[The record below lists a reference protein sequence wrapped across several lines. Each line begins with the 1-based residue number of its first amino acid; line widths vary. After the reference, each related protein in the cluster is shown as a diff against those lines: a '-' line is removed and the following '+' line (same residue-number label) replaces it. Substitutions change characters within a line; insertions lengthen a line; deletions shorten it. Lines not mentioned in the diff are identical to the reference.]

1 MKKILIFG
9 ASGFVGHYLIDEFF
23 NNGYEVFGSDLVD
36 EYKNPHCAYKKC
48 DILSAEGVLQLIS
61 EVKPSYI
68 VNLAAI
74 SSVGLSWKIPQKTI
88 MVNTIG
94 TVNVL
99 EAVKAVDTSIKVLI
113 IGSSEE
119 YKQKDTPLTTDD
131 PLDGNN
137 PYGISK
143 IMQERMA
150 SIYSS
155 RYGIRII
162 FTRSFNHTGPGQ
174 KDTFVIP
181 SFCHQVAMIEKSGK
195 PGIIKVG
202 NLSAVRDISDV
213 RDVVHIYRLLIEEYD
228 TGVFNVGSG
237 SAESIGDIL
246 KIIISFSKVKVT
258 VISEKKLFRP
268 TDTPYICNGAKHLKG
283 WFFREIGYSLL
294 DVYNFEKIS

>member
-1 MKKILIFG
+1 MKRVLIFG
-9 ASGFVGHYLIDEFF
+9 ASGFVGHYLIDEFY

-36 EYKNPHCAYKKC
+36 EYKNPHCSYKKC
-48 DILSAEGVLQLIS
+48 DILSTEGVLQLIS
-61 EVKPSYI
+61 EVNPSYI

-119 YKQKDTPLTTDD
+119 YKQKDTPLTTND

-195 PGIIKVG
+195 SGIIKVG
-202 NLSAVRDISDV
+202 NLSAIRDISDV
-213 RDVVHIYRLLIEEYD
+213 RDVVHVYRLLVEEYD

-237 SAESIGDIL
+237 KAESIGDIL
-246 KIIISFSKVKVT
+246 KIIISFSNQKINVVQNQD
-258 VISEKKLFRP
+258 LFRFV
-268 TDTPYICNGAKHLKG
+268 DTPFICNGEKPSFDFTFRPLKETL
-283 WFFREIGYSLL
+283 FDTF
-294 DVYNFEKIS
+294 DFELRL